1 MNYYD
6 LATTASSAVTC
17 STVLSS
23 SGETFT
29 VASPYYDNSMAKEEK
44 DNKKTIAYNVAGIK
58 VKGEKVFENKTKT
71 TKLHFY
77 GESNILG
84 KNIRFD
90 ETLTIDTDVY
100 NKYDWYV
107 NNGILYVVLYE
118 KINKEPE
125 FNRVE
130 KPKKATKEEVT
141 E

>member
-1 MNYYD
+1 MSYTTYD
-6 LATTASSAVTC
+6 YATAVKSNFETL
-17 STVLSS
+17 TM
-23 SGETFT
+23 SGYNF
-29 VASPYYDNSMAKEEK
+29 DKSMAKEEK

-58 VKGEKVFENKTKT
+58 VKGEKVFENKTKE

-84 KNIRFD
+84 KHIDFD

-107 NNGILYVVLYE
+107 SNGILYVVLYE
-118 KINKEPE
+118 KINKAPE

-130 KPKKATKEEVT
+130 KPKKVAKEEVT

>member
-1 MNYYD
+1 MSYYD

-29 VASPYYDNSMAKEEK
+29 MASQYYDNSMAKEEK

-84 KNIRFD
+84 KHIDFD
-90 ETLTIDTDVY
+90 ETLLINTDVY

-107 NNGILYVVLYE
+107 SNGILYVVLYE

-130 KPKKATKEEVT
+130 KPKKVAKEEVA